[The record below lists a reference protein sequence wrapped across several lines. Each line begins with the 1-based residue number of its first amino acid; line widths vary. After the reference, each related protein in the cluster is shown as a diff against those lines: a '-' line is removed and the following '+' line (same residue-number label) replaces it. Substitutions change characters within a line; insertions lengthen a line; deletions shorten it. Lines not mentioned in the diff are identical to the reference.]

1 MGLESSTTIANDKNS
16 FNGMFF
22 YGHYN
27 ALGEDHAF
35 AQIASEDNT
44 PIRVHVDY
52 RELGLHPQLQRG
64 E

>member
-1 MGLESSTTIANDKNS
+1 
-16 FNGMFF
+16 MFF

-27 ALGEDHAF
+27 ATGEDHAF
-35 AQIASEDNT
+35 VSQMPTDNA
-44 PIRVHVDY
+44 PIRVDVDH